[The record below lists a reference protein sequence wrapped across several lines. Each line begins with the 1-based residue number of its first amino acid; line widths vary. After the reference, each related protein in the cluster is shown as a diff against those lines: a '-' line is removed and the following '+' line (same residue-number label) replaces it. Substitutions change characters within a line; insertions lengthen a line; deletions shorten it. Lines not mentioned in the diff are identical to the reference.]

1 MRVNVASFTEDRT
14 MAERIARMQHY
25 WLPTRF
31 ADLST
36 NAFLSTLFAAGG
48 CSRDADK
55 YKDEDGF
62 IRVIKVAKHKM
73 KPFTSDTIAAI
84 SCLPLVPADRIHPSR
99 QDGLGY
105 LTYEVARERP
115 GFSSESEWNEIG
127 ERLREDTQ
135 KVWAFQ
141 PLMTNPRVRNQCG
154 LFLAFG
160 CRDGK
165 QPLKPSFSPTDYD
178 NPSALSFGIA
188 QVGFVRIAAK
198 AKPDIL
204 DHLRMFGMTE
214 EGVYPDL
221 QNVCQALEKRF
232 KEKYAHGH

>member
-127 ERLREDTQ
+127 ERIYPGDA
-135 KVWAFQ
+135 KA
-141 PLMTNPRVRNQCG
+141 
-154 LFLAFG
+154 
-160 CRDGK
+160 
-165 QPLKPSFSPTDYD
+165 YD
-178 NPSALSFGIA
+178 KLVDIGHYKE
-188 QVGFVRIAAK
+188 GFATHFFAKAYVRIDRNTFFNFQLK
-198 AKPDIL
+198 
-204 DHLRMFGMTE
+204 
-214 EGVYPDL
+214 
-221 QNVCQALEKRF
+221 
-232 KEKYAHGH
+232 